1 MTYLLREVELGAEVN
16 ERRVVVR
23 GLTEHDR
30 IVLNGAF
37 HLNNK
42 RKQDMIKG
50 GE

>member
-1 MTYLLREVELGAEVN
+1 VVLRGVSPGE
-16 ERRVVVR
+16 
-23 GLTEHDR
+23 T

-42 RKQDMIKG
+42 RKQDQIKG

>member
-1 MTYLLREVELGAEVN
+1 MCR
-16 ERRVVVR
+16 
-23 GLTEHDR
+23 LTEKDK